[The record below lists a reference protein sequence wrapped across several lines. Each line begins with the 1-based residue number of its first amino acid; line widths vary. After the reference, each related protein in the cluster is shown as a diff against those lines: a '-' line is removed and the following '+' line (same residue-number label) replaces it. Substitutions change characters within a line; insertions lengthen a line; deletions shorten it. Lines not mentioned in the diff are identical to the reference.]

1 MKIEAVGMSVLQAAA
16 LREER
21 HAAQQRR
28 EAAMHAQGGY
38 SLDAIQPVLKP
49 TQLDVLISFKWFHG
63 ISLVQPSQTH
73 ALEYY
78 LNFKHIMFFA
88 FGFFSCFPVFFLGSR
103 HVDFQ
108 PIPSPGLRRRS
119 AEVRCE
125 MSFAVRRAYAC
136 PICSESFAKWSI
148 CQNHVNSIASWHS

>member
-1 MKIEAVGMSVLQAAA
+1 MSFLQAAA

-38 SLDAIQPVLKP
+38 SLDAIQPVLKA
-49 TQLDVLISFKWFHG
+49 
-63 ISLVQPSQTH
+63 TH
-73 ALEYY
+73 ATKYWFPSIGSRVYRWFNLHKLTHLNGQYVVY
-78 LNFKHIMFFA
+78 LYIPNLYTFLNNKHGHLCVSRIP
-88 FGFFSCFPVFFLGSR
+88 FGLR

-108 PIPSPGLRRRS
+108 PIPSPGPRRRS

-148 CQNHVNSIASWHS
+148 CQNHVNSMASWH